1 MIRSDHVHPIVHT
14 GFMYFPPSWN
24 ENEETFA
31 DLGPNQ
37 GDHGLNYPL
46 PDVYCDETHNLRC
59 ASAII
64 KGKKIEL

>member
-1 MIRSDHVHPIVHT
+1 
-14 GFMYFPPSWN
+14 MYFPPSWN

-46 PDVYCDETHNLRC
+46 PDVYCDETQNVKC
-59 ASAII
+59 SSASI
-64 KGKKIEL
+64 KGNMLEL